1 MQIAEAVKI
10 RVHRRAQTNSTSV
23 PDRSKSEM
31 HVEILLS
38 NG

>member
-10 RVHRRAQTNSTSV
+10 RVHGRAQTNSASV

-31 HVEILLS
+31 HVEIFLR